1 MYTKNHMSS
10 IFHSHSSFRIFAIS
24 GFVSI
29 AALALVWTYLGPQAM
44 FATLVLMLIEVTFS
58 FENAIINARVLV
70 KMSPFWQQMF
80 MTIGILIAVF
90 GMRIVFPILV
100 VALTA
105 GLPWDQVINLAL
117 NEPEKYSH
125 ILETAHPSIS
135 AFGGMFLL
143 MLSLHFFF
151 DISRTVHWIERI
163 ERPMQQISRGWLHA
177 LLSSVIL
184 LIVAALP
191 SNPHPK
197 ETLIAGFIGILTY
210 SGINTISELFTARH
224 EKREKAAGKSIRKAG
239 MAGFAAFLYLEVL
252 DASFSFDGVIG
263 AFAITNDVVLIAVG
277 LGVGAVW
284 VRSLTLFMVRRK
296 ILNAYRYL
304 EHGAHYVIGILALVL
319 IIGLFFDIPEMIAG
333 GLGILIIGAAILSSI
348 KDRKLYESEDAKKT

>member
-1 MYTKNHMSS
+1 MLS
-10 IFHSHSSFRIFAIS
+10 IFHSHSPFRIFIIS
-24 GFVSI
+24 GIVSI
-29 AALALVWTYLGPQAM
+29 AALGLVWTYLGPQAM
-44 FATLVLMLIEVTFS
+44 FVTLVLMLIEITFS

-70 KMSPFWQQMF
+70 KMSKFWQRIF
-80 MTIGILIAVF
+80 MTIGILVAVF

-105 GLPWDQVINLAL
+105 GLPWDKVVALAL

-125 ILETAHPSIS
+125 ILEMAHPSIS

-151 DISRTVHWIERI
+151 DITRKVHWIEQI
-163 ERPMQQISRGWLHA
+163 ERPMQQISRSWLHA
-177 LLSSVIL
+177 LVSGAIL

-191 SNPHPK
+191 WNSHQS
-197 ETLIAGFIGILTY
+197 ETLIAGLVGILTY

-224 EKREKAAGKSIRKAG
+224 EKREKAAGKSIQKAG

-263 AFAITNDVVLIAVG
+263 AFAITNDVILIAVG

-319 IIGLFFDIPEMIAG
+319 IIGLFFDIPEVIAG
-333 GLGILIIGAAILSSI
+333 GLGLVIIGSAIYSSI
-348 KDRKLYESEDAKKT
+348 KAKKLYENGEATKS